1 MARER
6 GNQQHTGYG
15 RLCVANAMEANK
27 VTEGLFKRR
36 LFFYCHLFAVDGG
49 VRQIPLGFLV
59 VFAQAMHQF
68 VGGGYLS
75 RNRRISKGAVRVR
88 EQLGAC
94 VGKRRQ
100 GRQKRPLKLVQ
111 VIQHESS
118 LLKLMF
124 LISRAQGVSKYAQSY
139 KLITK
144 DRKSTRLNSSH

>member
-1 MARER
+1 
-6 GNQQHTGYG
+6 
-15 RLCVANAMEANK
+15 MEANK

-94 VGKRRQ
+94 VGKRRF
-100 GRQKRPLKLVQ
+100 RDK
-111 VIQHESS
+111 
-118 LLKLMF
+118 
-124 LISRAQGVSKYAQSY
+124 
-139 KLITK
+139 K
-144 DRKSTRLNSSH
+144 DRKSTRLNSITNAHLVCRLLLEKKKKTNTNKKTTV